1 MNIRNSG
8 LSLVG
13 CVVMMIARL
22 LLFLLFLC
30 TIDAVWSFCESNGT
44 IIYILHVLRNI
55 ENKKC
60 SQETTVGYNCPSLQA
75 ALKLTVKD
83 TKVCNYFVINLQ
95 SGVHLITEPIIT
107 NTSVSIIGN
116 GAVEIVCQFDA
127 EQFYNQTGHLH
138 SLYFNTSSSVIFE
151 NINFDY
157 CPLPIRIFEADN
169 VVIVNSSFRYYS
181 LKVINIHNITPNIR
195 ARLL

>member
-22 LLFLLFLC
+22 LLFLFFLC
-30 TIDAVWSFCESNGT
+30 IIDVVSSFCESNGT
-44 IIYILHVLRNI
+44 TLLVLRNI

-60 SQETTVGYNCPSLQA
+60 IQETTVGYNCPTLQA
-75 ALKLTVKD
+75 ALELTMKD
-83 TKVCNYFVINLQ
+83 TKACNYFVINLQ
-95 SGVHLITEPIIT
+95 SGVHLITEPIVT

-127 EQFYNQTGHLH
+127 EQFYTQTGNIH
-138 SLYFNTSSSVIFE
+138 SLYFNTSGSVIFE
-151 NINFDY
+151 NINFDH

-169 VVIVNSSFRYYS
+169 VVIVNSSFRYHS
-181 LKVINIHNITPNIR
+181 HKITNIHITPKVTV
-195 ARLL
+195 RLL